1 MKPADRT
8 KTGIVFNIQKFSIND
23 GPGIRTT
30 VFLKGCPLH
39 CRWCSNPES
48 QAMAPQVLRDAKKC
62 VGCHHCVEACPAHA
76 VTLDANGALH
86 FAPNS
91 ACADCGRCVRECPA
105 QALEVAGERKT
116 VQQVL
121 DVVLQD
127 RPFYEESGGGLTLSG
142 GEFLL
147 QHEFSLELL
156 KAAKEEGL
164 HTCCETT
171 AFAAPDVFD
180 AMLPYL
186 DTLYIDMKHA
196 DADRHKKFTGVDNA
210 LCLENLAHA
219 IAAGK
224 DVLVRIPIIPGF
236 NDSTDDAERMAAKL
250 HEIGAPRCQLL
261 PFHQFGENKYAL
273 LGRTYAYRD
282 VDALTKD
289 ALADTVAL
297 FRVHGIDAFV

>member
-1 MKPADRT
+1 MTQADRT
-8 KTGIVFNIQKFSIND
+8 KTGIIFNIQKFSIND

-48 QAMAPQVLRDAKKC
+48 QSALPQVLRDPKQC
-62 VGCHHCVEACPAHA
+62 IGCHHCVAACPEHA
-76 VTLDANGALH
+76 VTLDETNALH
-86 FAPNS
+86 FAPDNH
-91 ACADCGRCVRECPA
+91 CADCGRCVRECPA
-105 QALEVAGERKT
+105 QALEIAGEKKT

-142 GEFLL
+142 GEMLL
-147 QHEFSLELL
+147 QPEFSLELL
-156 KAAKEEGL
+156 KAAKEEGI

-171 AFAAPDVFD
+171 AFAAPDIFD
-180 AMLPYL
+180 RLLPYL

-196 DADRHKKFTGVDNA
+196 DAAKHAEYTGVPNG

-224 DVLVRIPIIPGF
+224 DVLVRIPVIPGF
-236 NDSTDDAERMAAKL
+236 NNSRADAEHMAERLAAI
-250 HEIGAPRCQLL
+250 HAPRCQLL
-261 PFHQFGENKYAL
+261 PFHQFGENKYDL
-273 LGRTYAYRD
+273 LGRAYAYHD
-282 VDALTKD
+282 VTALTKD
-289 ALADTVAL
+289 ALADTVAR
-297 FRVHGIDAFV
+297 FRAHGIDAFA